1 MPRPISSPTSPATPL
16 LKGEGRSRQTLPSFV
31 GKGIGG
37 LGRRLPT
44 SPPTPLLKGE
54 GRSQLTRS
62 RQTPPSPLG
71 KGVGGLGRLSALL
84 LLGLAAC
91 TAPTPPAPGTPG
103 LDLTTPIPAFV
114 AATATLPPT
123 VAPPPATAILVPS
136 VVPTRP
142 IPTTTSSGAAAQPTA
157 DRALPSLVITPT
169 QGSAVRLYIEIADT
183 PIRQERGLMN
193 RTAMAEDQGMI
204 FVFPE
209 ATTVSFWMHDTLLPL
224 SIAFIDANRRIVDL
238 QDMQPLD
245 ETLHSSA
252 QPYVYALEVNQGY
265 FHRHGITV
273 GDAVGLPPFP
283 ATPTPEPLQPLPTT
297 AP

>member
-1 MPRPISSPTSPATPL
+1 MF
-16 LKGEGRSRQTLPSFV
+16 GRCVALV
-31 GKGIGG
+31 
-37 LGRRLPT
+37 LLPT
-44 SPPTPLLKGE
+44 
-54 GRSQLTRS
+54 
-62 RQTPPSPLG
+62 
-71 KGVGGLGRLSALL
+71 
-84 LLGLAAC
+84 LAAC

-103 LDLTTPIPAFV
+103 LNLTTPLATFV
-114 AATATLPPT
+114 AATATLPPAAT
-123 VAPPPATAILVPS
+123 LRPSTATLAPSVAPSTGL
-136 VVPTRP
+136 
-142 IPTTTSSGAAAQPTA
+142 IPTASAVGSAAQPTA

-193 RTAMAEDQGMI
+193 RTTMAEDQGMI
-204 FVFPE
+204 FVFPG
-209 ATTVSFWMHDTLLPL
+209 ATTISFWMHDTLLPL
-224 SIAFIDANRRIVDL
+224 SIAFIDVNRRIVDL

-265 FHRHGITV
+265 FRRHGIAV
-273 GDAVGLPPFP
+273 GDGVDLPPFP

>member
-1 MPRPISSPTSPATPL
+1 MPYPPSP
-16 LKGEGRSRQTLPSFV
+16 
-31 GKGIGG
+31 
-37 LGRRLPT
+37 PT
-44 SPPTPLLKGE
+44 SPPTPLPNGA
-54 GRSQLTRS
+54 GRSR
-62 RQTPPSPLG
+62 RTPHSPLG
-71 KGVGGLGRLSALL
+71 KGVGGLGRFSVLVLL
-84 LLGLAAC
+84 ALAAC

-103 LDLTTPIPAFV
+103 LDLTTPVPAFV
-114 AATATLPPT
+114 PATVPMSPSATA
-123 VAPPPATAILVPS
+123 PPATAILAPS
-136 VVPTRP
+136 VLPTP
-142 IPTTTSSGAAAQPTA
+142 LIPTTISGGATAQPTA
-157 DRALPSLVITPT
+157 DHALPLLVITPT

-193 RTAMAEDQGMI
+193 RTTMAEDQGMI

-265 FHRHGITV
+265 FRRHNIAV
-273 GDAVGLPPFP
+273 GDMVGLPPFP

-297 AP
+297 ALPPTP